1 VLKRFFEH
9 LNHFGGDYSE
19 SAENVTWLQLHGLR
33 GVRSLLDAWP
43 DLHHITSQPIDCIA
57 TNAKESVVNM
67 HNQSMFAVAGSLI
80 DKIVCDRA
88 SAGSYT
94 LQLTNCRNRI
104 ALVAAL
110 AQCRF
115 ADGSITAYWRAEKHL
130 LLHIVTT
137 SSASQFPRYQLSKL
151 SESDEEQYNVATLI
165 CSPLQ
170 SNGIDTIPEVLAKNV
185 VLEIGGTEL
194 ASRYEQGLQ
203 DGIEIDDSEF
213 ASICEI
219 ADRVLVE
226 ATEKSRQGAGE

>member
-1 VLKRFFEH
+1 MLKRFFEH

-19 SAENVTWLQLHGLR
+19 SAENVTWLQLHGLQ

-43 DLHHITSQPIDCIA
+43 DLHDITSQPIA
-57 TNAKESVVNM
+57 FVAKNAEESVVNL
-67 HNQSMFAVAGSLI
+67 HNQSMFAVAGGLI
-80 DKIVCDRA
+80 DKIVCDMA
-88 SAGSYT
+88 STGSYT

-104 ALVAAL
+104 ALLAAL

-115 ADGSITAYWRAEKHL
+115 ADGSITAYWRDEKHL

-151 SESDEEQYNVATLI
+151 SESAEEQLNVATLI

-170 SNGIDTIPEVLAKNV
+170 NNGIDTIPVVLTENV
-185 VLEIGGTEL
+185 VLDIGGAEL
-194 ASRYEQGLQ
+194 ASRYEQSLQ
-203 DGIEIDDSEF
+203 DGIEIDESEF
-213 ASICEI
+213 ASICKI

-226 ATEKSRQGAGE
+226 ATEQSRQGAGE